1 MAALNQAID
10 RFQHNARKAADE
22 KHPEQLVK
30 RHALREVRLL
40 PFAVVNLRVGRR
52 RRQNPQL
59 LFLSAVVFFCLF
71 KAGFHL
77 VDQVVERLQS
87 SGQQVALLAHD
98 DQFFANLGV
107 KRGLLRVVHPLVRG
121 QHVHLPA
128 QFHICFVILR
138 AEPIHQLV
146 FFFLRHGF
154 LLPCFTADKRPLF
167 EGVSVYHASRSISTS
182 TQPVSSPT
190 RKKRTRACGARRRR
204 RFRLAASSAVIS
216 RSPSG

>member
-1 MAALNQAID
+1 MTALNQAID

-59 LFLSAVVFFCLF
+59 LFLSAVVFLRLF

-87 SGQQVALLAHD
+87 AGQQIALPAHD
-98 DQFFANLGV
+98 DQLFANPGV

-121 QHVHLPA
+121 EHVHLSA

-138 AEPIHQLV
+138 AEPLHQLV

-154 LLPCFTADKRPLF
+154 LLPSNLQRA
-167 EGVSVYHASRSISTS
+167 VSLLT
-182 TQPVSSPT
+182 
-190 RKKRTRACGARRRR
+190 
-204 RFRLAASSAVIS
+204 
-216 RSPSG
+216 